1 MHEHIRVWFEN
12 ILNFIEKKDEAKALE
27 YLERNLSFMLDESQR
42 MDGFS
47 LHMDRML
54 EEELVCKVVKAN
66 KMPESNIHT
75 QKDLLLSF
83 RELRKT
89 GNSLLHSAAQ
99 YGMTGLCDFLIK
111 KGINV
116 NTINSN
122 QETPLML
129 AMHYAAASGDQ
140 TCAGFL
146 LEQGANPN
154 NVSINGWCAL
164 SIAFYNSDASNIL
177 RLMSFLLEN
186 NARDGVVA
194 DPHVEPNTITG
205 KLQPIVFAIIRNK
218 KLADEHELM
227 QKAIKGFLY
236 YGGRGVIR
244 PGDEIKMMRIFAST
258 GNMQGLG
265 LLAEYEYDIH
275 KMIDD
280 DRRTALHIGAYF
292 GKLDFVRWL
301 LDINLDC
308 SLPDRGGQTPARLA
322 FSRNQ
327 RECGRLLMA
336 YAFLEKHM
344 LRTYQKQL
352 NGKGEDKSSFF
363 GAKSQKPLLP
373 CLPYGKLLQVIL
385 FKDLADLQSRGE
397 VNFFRGDL
405 KKFIWILEQLSII
418 EMQQL
423 KESKEKG
430 SSSSS
435 SIFGGFFSS
444 VSKNKVGAKDEV
456 FKISDLL
463 SLARRLELE
472 LAKSR
477 YQTMGSKVQ
486 ASGDS
491 KPFFASVFSFSKS
504 RKSTKTK
511 EMALV

>member
-12 ILNFIEKKDEAKALE
+12 ILNFIEKKDDARALG

-54 EEELVCKVVKAN
+54 EEGLGCKVVKAN

-83 RELRKT
+83 REIRKI
-89 GNSLLHSAAQ
+89 GNRLLHCAAQ

-129 AMHYAAASGDQ
+129 AMHYAASSGDQ

-146 LEQGANPN
+146 LEHGANPN

-164 SIAFYNSDASNIL
+164 SIAFYNSEASNVL
-177 RLMSFLLEN
+177 VLMELLLEN

-194 DPHVEPNTITG
+194 DPRVEPNSITG
-205 KLQPIVFAIIRNK
+205 KLQPIVFAIIKNK
-218 KLADEHELM
+218 KLAYEHELM
-227 QKAIKGFLY
+227 QEAIKGFLY

-265 LLAEYEYDIH
+265 LLAEYEYDIY
-275 KMIDD
+275 KMTDD

-301 LDINLDC
+301 LDINFDC
-308 SLPDRGGQTPARLA
+308 SLPDRGGQTPARLS
-322 FSRNQ
+322 FLRNQ

-336 YAFLEKHM
+336 YAFLEKHI

-352 NGKGEDKSSFF
+352 NGKGEAKSSFF
-363 GAKSQKPLLP
+363 AAKSQKPLLP
-373 CLPYGKLLQVIL
+373 CLPYAKLLQVIL
-385 FKDLADLQSRGE
+385 FKNLTDLQLRGE
-397 VNFFRGDL
+397 VNVFINNL
-405 KKFIWILEQLSII
+405 KEFIGILEKLAVI
-418 EMQQL
+418 ELHQL

-430 SSSSS
+430 ASSGS
-435 SIFGGFFSS
+435 SIFGGLFSS
-444 VSKNKVGAKDEV
+444 GSKNKVGVKDEV
-456 FKISDLL
+456 FKISDWL
-463 SLARRLELE
+463 SLARRLQLE
-472 LAKSR
+472 LAKSS
-477 YQTMGSKVQ
+477 YQTMGAKVQ
-486 ASGDS
+486 VSSDS
-491 KPFFASVFSFSKS
+491 KPLFASVFSFK
-504 RKSTKTK
+504 KGAKTK